1 MLRFFAERKAG
12 DYGAVLIGKRRRREG
27 MVWKLGLL
35 KLELWARVEVEA
47 RGEARG
53 EADDVELWGNHG
65 WSFI

>member
-1 MLRFFAERKAG
+1 MLRFVAERKAG
-12 DYGAVLIGKRRRREG
+12 DYGAVLIGKRRHREG

-47 RGEARG
+47 RGEA
-53 EADDVELWGNHG
+53 DDVELWGNRG

>member
-1 MLRFFAERKAG
+1 
-12 DYGAVLIGKRRRREG
+12 

-47 RGEARG
+47 RGEA
-53 EADDVELWGNHG
+53 DDVELWGNHG

>member
-47 RGEARG
+47 RGEA
-53 EADDVELWGNHG
+53 DDVELWGNHG